1 MGANQSVDASHVRI
15 WANLCAIQHAP
26 TKAQMLETLLA
37 SPEYRNSLKQM
48 GVHSFCLQWLAGYN
62 RGQIYAWPYAPNGQP
77 LQQRPQQQPQAPIGQ
92 QQQRYQ
98 NEIMEHPAP
107 KKAHDY
113 FTECCDL
120 LDIDETQTLSTEIIR
135 NAYKKAAVRNHP
147 DRGGKPEMFDAIT
160 RASAYL
166 QKIVDR
172 VSGIRQQA
180 AAITQHVPQNPAEL
194 DDFAQKRTAA
204 VAVIQDRAPVA
215 LSPKKLDMSLFN
227 QLFEENKLP
236 DPEKDDGYGDWLKTT
251 GQSDT
256 VRENE
261 SLKKK
266 FALDTF
272 NQAFQQESRPSAGG
286 NQAYYPSA
294 IILQPTMGVTL
305 GGEKPGD
312 FTAAYGSRTQFTD
325 LKSAYTSDNTF
336 SQNVASAAASIGS
349 RPSNLKEMERARSA
363 PVTLSPEEQH
373 RVRQAEEREKMLE
386 DQRVRRMA
394 QQDERAGQYHE
405 NLQRRLLVNN

>member
-1 MGANQSVDASHVRI
+1 
-15 WANLCAIQHAP
+15 
-26 TKAQMLETLLA
+26 LL
-37 SPEYRNSLKQM
+37 
-48 GVHSFCLQWLAGYN
+48 G
-62 RGQIYAWPYAPNGQP
+62 
-77 LQQRPQQQPQAPIGQ
+77 
-92 QQQRYQ
+92 
-98 NEIMEHPAP
+98 
-107 KKAHDY
+107 
-113 FTECCDL
+113 
-120 LDIDETQTLSTEIIR
+120 IDETQSLSTEIIR

-180 AAITQHVPQNPAEL
+180 AAISAHVPQNPAEL
-194 DDFAQKRTAA
+194 DNYAQQRTAA

-215 LSPKKLDMSLFN
+215 LSPKKLDMNLFN

-272 NQAFQQESRPSAGG
+272 NQAFQQDRQPAANG
-286 NQAYYPSA
+286 NQGYYPSA
-294 IILQPTMGVTL
+294 ITLQPTMGVTL

-336 SQNVASAAASIGS
+336 SQNVASAAAGIGQ

>member
-1 MGANQSVDASHVRI
+1 
-15 WANLCAIQHAP
+15 
-26 TKAQMLETLLA
+26 
-37 SPEYRNSLKQM
+37 
-48 GVHSFCLQWLAGYN
+48 
-62 RGQIYAWPYAPNGQP
+62 
-77 LQQRPQQQPQAPIGQ
+77 
-92 QQQRYQ
+92 
-98 NEIMEHPAP
+98 
-107 KKAHDY
+107 
-113 FTECCDL
+113 
-120 LDIDETQTLSTEIIR
+120 
-135 NAYKKAAVRNHP
+135 
-147 DRGGKPEMFDAIT
+147 MFDAIT

-180 AAITQHVPQNPAEL
+180 AAITAHVPQNPAEL
-194 DDFAQKRTAA
+194 DNYAQQRTAA

-236 DPEKDDGYGDWLKTT
+236 DPEKDDGYGDWLKST

-256 VRENE
+256 IRENE

-272 NQAFQQESRPSAGG
+272 NQTFQQERQPSTGG
-286 NQAYYPSA
+286 NKAYFPSA

-305 GGEKPGD
+305 GSDRPDD

-336 SQNVASAAASIGS
+336 SQNVASAAAGIGQ
-349 RPSNLKEMERARSA
+349 RPTNLKEMERARSA

>member
-15 WANLCAIQHAP
+15 WNNLCAIQNPA

-37 SPEYRNSLKQM
+37 SPEYRNALKQM

-62 RGQIYAWPYAPNGQP
+62 GGKIYQWPYAPVGQQRQGP
-77 LQQRPQQQPQAPIGQ
+77 QQRPQQRQVP
-92 QQQRYQ
+92 QQRQQ
-98 NEIMEHPAP
+98 NELIEHPAP

-113 FTECCDL
+113 FTECCDIL
-120 LDIDETQTLSTEIIR
+120 GIDETQSLSTDLIR
-135 NAYKKAAVRNHP
+135 AAYKKAAVRAHP
-147 DRGGKPEMFDAIT
+147 DRGGNPALFDAVT

-180 AAITQHVPQNPAEL
+180 AAISAHVPQTQQEIDSYSQQRASSV
-194 DDFAQKRTAA
+194 AQL
-204 VAVIQDRAPVA
+204 QDRAPVA
-215 LSPKKLDMSLFN
+215 LSPKKLDMNLFN

-251 GQSDT
+251 GQNDT
-256 VRENE
+256 VQEN
-261 SLKKK
+261 STLRKK

-272 NQAFQQESRPSAGG
+272 NQAFQQETRNTNGPAGG
-286 NQAYYPSA
+286 YYPSA

-305 GGEKPGD
+305 GSDRPDD

-336 SQNVASAAASIGS
+336 SQNVQSAAASLGS
-349 RPSNLKEMERARSA
+349 RPSNLKDMEKARSA
-363 PVTLSPEEQH
+363 PVVLSADEQR
-373 RVRQAEEREKMLE
+373 RVRAAEEREKMLE
-386 DQRVRRMA
+386 EQRVRRMA
-394 QQDERAGQYHE
+394 QQDETAGRYHE